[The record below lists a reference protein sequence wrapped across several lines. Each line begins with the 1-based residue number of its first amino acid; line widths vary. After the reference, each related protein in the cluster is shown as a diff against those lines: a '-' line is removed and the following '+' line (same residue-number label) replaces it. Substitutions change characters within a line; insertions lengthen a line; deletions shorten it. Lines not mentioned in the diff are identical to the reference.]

1 MIDIQQGG
9 SVFSLDRWYGEGTGI
24 TTNTV
29 FTNDLGNPVR
39 NTIANGGGMLLSGV
53 DENGNPNTK
62 RVETSDGTDGVFGYL
77 GSASSDYVY
86 DASFVKLREV
96 TFGYTFPKKM
106 LGETFQELYL
116 GLSGTNLWIIDKNLP
131 DADPEAGLSSG
142 NLQGFQSGVLP
153 TTRNFAFNLKVK
165 F

>member
-1 MIDIQQGG
+1 
-9 SVFSLDRWYGEGTGI
+9 
-24 TTNTV
+24 
-29 FTNDLGNPVR
+29 
-39 NTIANGGGMLLSGV
+39 MLLSGV